1 MPHAPASV
9 GREAKGLLRQ
19 QGFKSPSCLIGS
31 IIAYNSPLI
40 YQSMKLK
47 YIQVLSTSKSVK
59 KVQNVSRILVLWVLL
74 CSHNLI
80 YLDMVGI
87 FKQNSY
93 ILFSEINGNLEMGIK
108 DCRFRFEFCI
118 SVFRICKLSRR
129 VRGQQKSSQRLPRQL
144 TPSSTQGVMYRILYF
159 RVLSRFVFLIS
170 GLY

>member
-59 KVQNVSRILVLWVLL
+59 KSIK
-74 CSHNLI
+74 
-80 YLDMVGI
+80 Y
-87 FKQNSY
+87 FTY
-93 ILFSEINGNLEMGIK
+93 FSPLGAFM
-108 DCRFRFEFCI
+108 
-118 SVFRICKLSRR
+118 
-129 VRGQQKSSQRLPRQL
+129 L
-144 TPSSTQGVMYRILYF
+144 T
-159 RVLSRFVFLIS
+159 
-170 GLY
+170 